1 MSSITKLGILVSG
14 RGSNMEAILKN
25 IEDGK
30 LDAKVVIVLSDNS
43 DAPALEKAK
52 KYGVDARYI
61 HPGEKKTVLIGTA
74 EQEYIK
80 TLKEKEVDYVLL
92 AGFMRVIKKAF
103 IQAFPMKILN
113 IHPALLPSFP
123 GLKAQSQALNYG
135 VKFSGCTVHFVT
147 EDVDAGPI
155 IIQSCVPVYDDDT
168 EEILSF
174 RILKEE
180 HRIYTEAIKL
190 ITEHPFRIE
199 GRRVIFGERRQN
211 G

>member
-1 MSSITKLGILVSG
+1 MGSIVKLGILVSG

-25 IEDGK
+25 IEGGK
-30 LDAKVVIVLSDNS
+30 LNAKVEIVLSDNPN
-43 DAPALEKAK
+43 ATALEKAK
-52 KYGVDARYI
+52 KYGVEAGYL
-61 HPGEKKTVLIGTA
+61 HPGEKKTVLIGAA

-80 TLKEKEVDYVLL
+80 ALKEKEVDYVLL
-92 AGFMRVIKKAF
+92 AGFMRIIKKPF
-103 IQAFPMKILN
+103 IQSFPMKILN

-155 IIQSCVPVYDDDT
+155 VLQSCVPVYDDDT

-174 RILKEE
+174 RILREE
-180 HRIYTEAIKL
+180 HKIYTEAIKL

-199 GRRVIFGERRQN
+199 GRRVILEERRQN